1 MGGTDTLGRSK
12 SAHKIRLPIRDRRM
26 KKTLITLAILS
37 SANAYADE
45 GMWMP
50 QQLPQVAKQL
60 KAAGLKLDPAT
71 LTKLTEFPMNAIVSL
86 GGCSASFVSPNG
98 LVATNHHC
106 VYNSIA
112 VNSTP
117 ERDLLANGFLAKT
130 YAEELP
136 ASPGSRVYVTKE
148 VTNVSDKIIS
158 ADVAKLAGKARVDA
172 IEKNTKSMIAECEKD
187 AGHRCSVPSYYG
199 GLEFYLIKQLEI
211 RDVRL
216 VHAPP
221 EGVGKFG
228 GDTDNWMWPRH
239 TGDYGF
245 YRAYVSK
252 DGKAADF
259 SKDNVPYQ
267 PKSFLKIAKE
277 GVKEG
282 DFIMALGYPGR
293 TNRHRLPSEVAST
306 FGWSYPAFVK
316 SSAESLAIIARETKG
331 DDAARLKYAGQVA
344 NINNYYKNRKGMLTS
359 YEGSDFL
366 ARKTKEHAD
375 LKAWINGNPA
385 RQKQF
390 AADVEQVEQLI
401 AERDAMAKRDYYL
414 ASSSPRLLNTAKVA
428 YRLANESTKPNAD
441 RKAGFQDR
449 DLTRLKN
456 SFAAID
462 KTYDEK
468 VDKALVLNSLT
479 KYAAQPKAQRN
490 AGFDAA
496 MGIRDG
502 MSSADLK
509 AMLDKMYAGSKLGNG
524 AERAAL
530 LGQKPEDMRNS
541 NDAFVRAAVAMYEQG
556 MKEEA
561 QEEELAGK
569 IQQAYANYMK
579 AKIAYMQSK
588 GRAVYP
594 DANGTLRVTYG
605 NIMGRPHGADGTGS
619 WTAFTTVKGVVA
631 KATGEGEFN
640 APEAQ
645 LAAIRNKDFGKYV
658 DPKLKSVPVNYL
670 ATLDITG
677 GNSGSAA
684 LNAKGEFIGLA
695 FDGTLDSI
703 ISDWDY
709 NKANTRDIQV
719 DSRYMLWNMKHVDK
733 ADNLLKEMG
742 VE

>member
-1 MGGTDTLGRSK
+1 
-12 SAHKIRLPIRDRRM
+12 M
-26 KKTLITLAILS
+26 KKTLLTLAILS
-37 SANAYADE
+37 TSVAYADE

-71 LTKLTEFPMNAIVSL
+71 LTKLTEFPMGAIVSL
-86 GGCSASFVSPNG
+86 GGCSASFVSPQG

-106 VYNSIA
+106 VYNSVA

-117 ERDLLANGFLAKT
+117 EHDYLANGFLAKT
-130 YAEELP
+130 LGEELP
-136 ASPGSRVYVTKE
+136 ASPGTKVFVTKE
-148 VTNVSDKIIS
+148 VTNVSSKIIS
-158 ADVAKLAGKARVDA
+158 ADVAKLNGKARIDG
-172 IEKNTKSMIAECEKD
+172 IEKNEKNIVAECEKD
-187 AGHRCSVPSYYG
+187 PGHRCNVYSYYG

-221 EGVGKFG
+221 AGVGKFG

-245 YRAYVSK
+245 YRAYVSR

-259 SKDNVPYQ
+259 SKDNVPYV
-267 PKSFLKIAKE
+267 PKHFLKIAKE

-293 TNRHRLPSEVAST
+293 TNRHRLPSEVAYT
-306 FGWSYPAFVK
+306 FDWNYPAFVK
-316 SSAESLAIIARETKG
+316 QSGETLAIIERETKN
-331 DDAARLKYAGQVA
+331 DPALKLKYAGQVA
-344 NINNYYKNRKGMLTS
+344 GVNNYYKNRKGMLTS

-366 ARKTKEHAD
+366 ARKTREHAEM
-375 LKAWINGNPA
+375 KAWINANPA
-385 RQKQF
+385 RQKEY
-390 AADVEQVEQLI
+390 AADIEQVEKLI
-401 AERDAMAKRDYYL
+401 AERDAETKRDFFL
-414 ASSSPRLLNTAKVA
+414 GSSSPRLLSTARTL
-428 YRLANESTKPNAD
+428 YRLANEGAKPNAD
-441 RKAGFQDR
+441 RKSGYQER
-449 DLTRLKN
+449 DIARVA
-456 SFAAID
+456 SSVAAID
-462 KTYDEK
+462 RTYDEK
-468 VDKALVLNSLT
+468 VDKALVMNSLA
-479 KYAAQPKAQRN
+479 KYAAQQAAARN
-490 AGFDAA
+490 ASFDAA
-496 MGIRDG
+496 MGIKDG
-502 MSSADLK
+502 MSQADLK
-509 AMLDKMYAGSKLGNG
+509 TVLDRMYAGSKLGNA
-524 AERAAL
+524 AERSAWLKKTPAEF
-530 LGQKPEDMRNS
+530 KASDDS
-541 NDAFVRAAVAMYEQG
+541 FIKAAVAMYDAG
-556 MKEEA
+556 LKREA
-561 QEEELAGK
+561 ENEELGGK

-579 AKIAYMQSK
+579 AKIAYMNSK
-588 GRAVYP
+588 GQAVYP
-594 DANGTLRVTYG
+594 DANSTLRVTFG
-605 NIMGRPHGADGTGS
+605 KVAGRDHGADGTGA

-640 APEAQ
+640 APASQ
-645 LAAIRNKDFGKYV
+645 LAAIKAKDFGKYV
-658 DPKLKSVPVNYL
+658 DPKLKTVPVNYL

-703 ISDWDY
+703 ISDWDF

-719 DSRYMLWNMKHVDK
+719 DVRYILWNMKHVDH